1 MVDSIKMPETLAEA
15 ELMQKLG
22 FAWLQQNAPERI
34 AEAVRDTTQS
44 PPIGWWYEDHT
55 GCFHMSLDLDLGLQ
69 HERQFGYK
77 LNWITSA
84 EPGRWFENFDD
95 IKRLRKLRELCGHLA
110 NGSNRTVSIGQD
122 DATKAWLIHAGN
134 EWWHGATLGEA
145 IDAAVVKED

>member
-1 MVDSIKMPETLAEA
+1 MTTIKMPETLAEA

-34 AEAVRDTTQS
+34 AEAVRDTTQL

-55 GCFHMSLDLDLGLQ
+55 GCLHMSLDLDLGLQ
-69 HERQFGYK
+69 HEREGGHK
-77 LNWITSA
+77 LNWITSV
-84 EPGRWFENFDD
+84 EPSRWFKDFDD

-110 NGSNRTVSIGQD
+110 NGSHRTVMIGQD
-122 DATKAWLIHAGN
+122 DATKDWLIHAGT
-134 EWWHGATLGEA
+134 EYWWGKTLGEA